1 VGTTHGVAACHLI
14 PFGHLV
20 LYDPAEVRKG
30 VMEIAYLA
38 LYGLC
43 PSDLSGLGIGVV
55 ADKVGIEQAVYQL
68 RLALAEGLF
77 QKLLHLS
84 LVLFGHVLIP
94 PSEVGSLADASN
106 PRPYQPLGKA
116 SMTTR

>member
-1 VGTTHGVAACHLI
+1 LKRVLSAGTFLGDFPTKPYLLTSGI
-14 PFGHLV
+14 
-20 LYDPAEVRKG
+20 RKG

-38 LYGLC
+38 LYGLRS
-43 PSDLSGLGIGVV
+43 SDLSGLAVRVV
-55 ADKVGIEQAVYQL
+55 ADEVGIEQVVYQL

-77 QKLLHLS
+77 QKLSHLS
-84 LVLFGHVLIP
+84 LVLFGHELIP